1 MPTKP
6 HGSQIRRLREAKG
19 WTSQDLAR
27 AAGIHPGF
35 MSKIENEVLNGSPKT
50 RLAIANA
57 LGVPLGE
64 ITYFAEPQPRRSKAA
79 A

>member
-6 HGSQIRRLREAKG
+6 HGSKIRRLREEKG
-19 WTSQDLAR
+19 WTSQDLAH
-27 AAGIHPGF
+27 AVGIHPGF

-57 LGVPLGE
+57 LGVPLDD
-64 ITYFAEPQPRRSKAA
+64 ITYYVEPQRRRTKQAA
-79 A
+79 